1 MEIIILALHLIKGDV
16 VAVPASMAAKRF
28 TCDKVIERVV
38 ESKDTSAQYKGTKIW
53 TYYCNKKDV

>member
-1 MEIIILALHLIKGDV
+1 MLHLIKGDV

-38 ESKDTSAQYKGTKIW
+38 ESKDTSAQYKGTKVLA
-53 TYYCNKKDV
+53 YYCNKKDA